1 MFISES
7 PLLRNIQ
14 EKLAGLLVIQVCD
27 GRGELLYAHTTESMC
42 IGYMSTKH
50 EKPKVS
56 TPPPFK
62 YIIIFNNWQITKL
75 FILYFGVM
83 QKIKGLLQKFIWLF
97 YFEAIS

>member
-50 EKPKVS
+50 KKPKVS
-56 TPPPFK
+56 TPPPFQYTVLYYLTTDK
-62 YIIIFNNWQITKL
+62 VLSFLYYIL
-75 FILYFGVM
+75 G
-83 QKIKGLLQKFIWLF
+83 
-97 YFEAIS
+97 